1 MESYMLRSTQVST
14 SDKYR
19 VKNHLLFSPL
29 NFSFSLILI
38 QYTEQEATRESIL
51 VKLYMP
57 C

>member
-14 SDKYR
+14 FDKYG
-19 VKNHLLFSPL
+19 VKNHLLFPPL

-38 QYTEQEATRESIL
+38 HYTEQEATRESIL
-51 VKLYMP
+51 VTLYMP